1 MTDTTQPGLPPLKR
15 IGSIIAGSVGNLVEW
30 YDWFIYASFSLY
42 FAKAFFPKGDQ
53 TAQLLSAAAVFAVG
67 FLMRPV
73 GAWIMGSYADR
84 TGRKAA
90 LTLSMLMMCAGS
102 MIIALTPG
110 FATIGVAAPI
120 ILVLARMLQG
130 LSVGGEYGASATYMS
145 EISAKANRGF
155 WTSWQYVT
163 MIFGQLMA
171 LATLMVLQSALPVA
185 ALEAWGW
192 RLAFAIG
199 GVLAV
204 VAFYLRSGLV
214 ETPAFLKMQ
223 AKAAAAE
230 PSLAKAGRLAGLLAH
245 PRETLMVIGM
255 TMGGSLAYY
264 AFTTYMQKFLHN
276 TSGFSKETATSISA
290 ASLVVFMVLQPIS
303 GWMSDKFGRK
313 PMLIG
318 FGVLGTA
325 LSVPIFTRLSHTTDA
340 FSAFVLVSCALAIL
354 SAYSAISAV
363 VKAEL
368 FPAHVRALGVALPYA
383 LANSIFGG
391 TAEYVA
397 LWLKQD
403 GKESWF
409 YIYVSACIAVSLLVY
424 LTMPDTRDKSRIL
437 ED

>member
-1 MTDTTQPGLPPLKR
+1 MTDTTATTLPPIKR
-15 IGSIIAGSVGNLVEW
+15 IGSIIGGSIGNLVEW

-84 TGRKAA
+84 IGRKAA

-110 FATIGVAAPI
+110 FATIGVAAPV
-120 ILVLARMLQG
+120 ILVLARLLQG

-145 EISAKANRGF
+145 EVSSKTHRGF

-171 LATLMVLQSALPVA
+171 LATLMVLQSVLPVA

-192 RLAFAIG
+192 RIAFAFG

-214 ETPAFLKMQ
+214 ETPAFLKLQ
-223 AKAAAAE
+223 AEAAADPAT
-230 PSLAKAGRLAGLLAH
+230 AKAGQLAGLLAH
-245 PRETLMVIGM
+245 PREALMVIGM

-276 TSGFSKETATSISA
+276 TSGFSKEAATTISA
-290 ASLVVFMVLQPIS
+290 ASLVVFMVLQPVS
-303 GWMSDKFGRK
+303 GWMSDKLGRK
-313 PMLIG
+313 PMLIT

-325 LSVPIFTRLSHTTDA
+325 LSVPIFTQLSHTTDA
-340 FSAFVLVSCALAIL
+340 LTAFLLVSCALAIL

-424 LTMPDTRDKSRIL
+424 LTMPDTRDKTRIL

>member
-1 MTDTTQPGLPPLKR
+1 
-15 IGSIIAGSVGNLVEW
+15 
-30 YDWFIYASFSLY
+30 
-42 FAKAFFPKGDQ
+42 
-53 TAQLLSAAAVFAVG
+53 
-67 FLMRPV
+67 
-73 GAWIMGSYADR
+73 
-84 TGRKAA
+84 
-90 LTLSMLMMCAGS
+90 
-102 MIIALTPG
+102 
-110 FATIGVAAPI
+110 
-120 ILVLARMLQG
+120 
-130 LSVGGEYGASATYMS
+130 
-145 EISAKANRGF
+145 
-155 WTSWQYVT
+155 
-163 MIFGQLMA
+163 
-171 LATLMVLQSALPVA
+171 
-185 ALEAWGW
+185 
-192 RLAFAIG
+192 
-199 GVLAV
+199 V

-290 ASLVVFMVLQPIS
+290 ASLVVFMVLQPVS

-325 LSVPIFTRLSHTTDA
+325 LSVPIFTQLSHTTDA

>member
-1 MTDTTQPGLPPLKR
+1 MTDTTQPGSPPLKR

-290 ASLVVFMVLQPIS
+290 ASLVVFMVLQPVS

-325 LSVPIFTRLSHTTDA
+325 LSVPIFTQLSHTTDA

-409 YIYVSACIAVSLLVY
+409 YIYVSACLAVSLLVY

>member
-1 MTDTTQPGLPPLKR
+1 MTDTTQPGSPPLKR

-230 PSLAKAGRLAGLLAH
+230 PSLVKAGRLAGLLAH

-290 ASLVVFMVLQPIS
+290 ASLVVFMVLQPVS

-325 LSVPIFTRLSHTTDA
+325 LSVPIFTQLSHTTDA

>member
-1 MTDTTQPGLPPLKR
+1 MTDTTATALPPIKR
-15 IGSIIAGSVGNLVEW
+15 IGSIIGGSIGNLVEW
-30 YDWFIYASFSLY
+30 YDWFIYAAFSLY
-42 FAKAFFPKGDQ
+42 FAKTFFPKGDE
-53 TAQLLSAAAVFAVG
+53 TAQLLSTAAVFAVG

-84 TGRKAA
+84 IGRKAA

-120 ILVLARMLQG
+120 ILVLARLLQG

-145 EISAKANRGF
+145 EVSSKTHRGF

-171 LATLMVLQSALPVA
+171 LATLMLLQSILPVA

-192 RLAFAIG
+192 RIAFAFG

-204 VAFYLRSGLV
+204 VAFYLRSGIV
-214 ETPAFLKMQ
+214 ETPAFLKLQ
-223 AKAAAAE
+223 AEAAADPAT
-230 PSLAKAGRLAGLLAH
+230 AKAGQLAGLLAH
-245 PRETLMVIGM
+245 PREALMVIGM

-276 TSGFSKETATSISA
+276 TSGFSKEAATTISA
-290 ASLVVFMVLQPIS
+290 ASLVVFMVLQPVS
-303 GWMSDKFGRK
+303 GWMSDRLGRK
-313 PMLIG
+313 PMLIT
-318 FGVLGTA
+318 FGVLGSA
-325 LSVPIFTRLSHTTDA
+325 LSVPIFTQLSHTTDA
-340 FSAFVLVSCALAIL
+340 FSAFLLVSCALAIL

>member
-325 LSVPIFTRLSHTTDA
+325 LSVPIFTQLSHTTDA

>member
-245 PRETLMVIGM
+245 PRETLMVVGM

-290 ASLVVFMVLQPIS
+290 ASLVVFMVLQPVS

>member
-245 PRETLMVIGM
+245 PRETLMVVGM

-290 ASLVVFMVLQPIS
+290 ASLVVFMVLQPVS

-325 LSVPIFTRLSHTTDA
+325 LSVPIFTQLSHTTDA

>member
-1 MTDTTQPGLPPLKR
+1 MTDTTTTALPPIKR
-15 IGSIIAGSVGNLVEW
+15 IGSIIGGSIGNLVEW
-30 YDWFIYASFSLY
+30 YDWFIYAAFSLY
-42 FAKAFFPKGDQ
+42 FAKTFFPKGDE
-53 TAQLLSAAAVFAVG
+53 TAQLLSTAAVFAVG

-73 GAWIMGSYADR
+73 GAWVMGSYADR
-84 TGRKAA
+84 IGRKAA

-120 ILVLARMLQG
+120 ILVLARLLQG

-145 EISAKANRGF
+145 EVSSKTHRGF

-171 LATLMVLQSALPVA
+171 LATLMLLQSILPVA

-192 RLAFAIG
+192 RIAFAFG

-204 VAFYLRSGLV
+204 VAFYLRSGIV
-214 ETPAFLKMQ
+214 ETPAFLKLQ
-223 AKAAAAE
+223 AEAAADPAT
-230 PSLAKAGRLAGLLAH
+230 AKAGQLAGLLAH
-245 PRETLMVIGM
+245 PREALMVIGM

-276 TSGFSKETATSISA
+276 TSGFSKEAATTISA
-290 ASLVVFMVLQPIS
+290 ASLVVFMVLQPVS
-303 GWMSDKFGRK
+303 GWMSDRLGRK
-313 PMLIG
+313 PMLIT
-318 FGVLGTA
+318 FGVLGSA
-325 LSVPIFTRLSHTTDA
+325 LSVPIFTQLSHTTDA
-340 FSAFVLVSCALAIL
+340 VTAFLLVSCALAIL

-409 YIYVSACIAVSLLVY
+409 YVYVSACIAVSLLVY

>member
-1 MTDTTQPGLPPLKR
+1 MTDTTATTLPPIKR
-15 IGSIIAGSVGNLVEW
+15 IGSIIGGSIGNLVEW

-84 TGRKAA
+84 IGRKAA

-110 FATIGVAAPI
+110 FATIGVAAPV
-120 ILVLARMLQG
+120 ILVLARLLQG

-145 EISAKANRGF
+145 EVSSKTHRGF

-171 LATLMVLQSALPVA
+171 LATLMVLQSVLPVA

-192 RLAFAIG
+192 RIAFAFG

-214 ETPAFLKMQ
+214 ETPAFLKLQ
-223 AKAAAAE
+223 AEAAADPAT
-230 PSLAKAGRLAGLLAH
+230 AKAGQLAGLLAH
-245 PRETLMVIGM
+245 PREALMVIGM

-276 TSGFSKETATSISA
+276 TSGFSKEAATTISA
-290 ASLVVFMVLQPIS
+290 ASLVVFMVLQPVS
-303 GWMSDKFGRK
+303 GWMSDKLGRK
-313 PMLIG
+313 PMLIT

-325 LSVPIFTRLSHTTDA
+325 LSVPIFTQLSHTTDA
-340 FSAFVLVSCALAIL
+340 LTAFLLVSCALAIL

-409 YIYVSACIAVSLLVY
+409 YIYLSACIAVSLLVY
-424 LTMPDTRDKSRIL
+424 LTMPDTRDKTRIL

>member
-290 ASLVVFMVLQPIS
+290 ASLVVFMVLQPVS

-325 LSVPIFTRLSHTTDA
+325 LSVPIFTQLSHTTDA

>member
-1 MTDTTQPGLPPLKR
+1 MTDTTTTALPPIKR
-15 IGSIIAGSVGNLVEW
+15 IGSIIGGSIGNLVEW
-30 YDWFIYASFSLY
+30 YDWFIYAAFSLY
-42 FAKAFFPKGDQ
+42 FAKAFFPKGDE
-53 TAQLLSAAAVFAVG
+53 TAQLLSTAAVFAVG

-84 TGRKAA
+84 IGRKAA

-120 ILVLARMLQG
+120 ILVLARLLQG

-145 EISAKANRGF
+145 EVSSKTNRGF

-171 LATLMVLQSALPVA
+171 LATLMLLQSILPVA

-192 RLAFAIG
+192 RIAFAFG

-204 VAFYLRSGLV
+204 VAFYLRSGIV
-214 ETPAFLKMQ
+214 ETPAFLKLQ
-223 AKAAAAE
+223 AEAAADPAT
-230 PSLAKAGRLAGLLAH
+230 AKAGQLAGLLAH
-245 PRETLMVIGM
+245 PREALMVIGM

-276 TSGFSKETATSISA
+276 TSGFSKEAATTISA
-290 ASLVVFMVLQPIS
+290 ASLVVFMVLQPVS
-303 GWMSDKFGRK
+303 GWMSDRLGRK
-313 PMLIG
+313 PMLIT

-325 LSVPIFTRLSHTTDA
+325 LSVPIFTQLSHTTDA
-340 FSAFVLVSCALAIL
+340 LTAFLLVSCALAIL

>member
-1 MTDTTQPGLPPLKR
+1 
-15 IGSIIAGSVGNLVEW
+15 
-30 YDWFIYASFSLY
+30 
-42 FAKAFFPKGDQ
+42 
-53 TAQLLSAAAVFAVG
+53 
-67 FLMRPV
+67 
-73 GAWIMGSYADR
+73 
-84 TGRKAA
+84 
-90 LTLSMLMMCAGS
+90 
-102 MIIALTPG
+102 
-110 FATIGVAAPI
+110 
-120 ILVLARMLQG
+120 
-130 LSVGGEYGASATYMS
+130 
-145 EISAKANRGF
+145 
-155 WTSWQYVT
+155 
-163 MIFGQLMA
+163 
-171 LATLMVLQSALPVA
+171 
-185 ALEAWGW
+185 
-192 RLAFAIG
+192 
-199 GVLAV
+199 
-204 VAFYLRSGLV
+204 
-214 ETPAFLKMQ
+214 
-223 AKAAAAE
+223 
-230 PSLAKAGRLAGLLAH
+230 
-245 PRETLMVIGM
+245 
-255 TMGGSLAYY
+255 
-264 AFTTYMQKFLHN
+264 
-276 TSGFSKETATSISA
+276 
-290 ASLVVFMVLQPIS
+290 
-303 GWMSDKFGRK
+303 MSDKFGRK